1 MVMMMIQV
9 IVVIVIA
16 VRAVMMVVMMPTT
29 LMVMVI
35 IGGIRLAR
43 RQWVIDRSV
52 GRSVSCPLYPWERT
66 IPPHRGGDRL
76 GMSRKS
82 VLHFMLR
89 RLCPEPDPAAS

>member
-43 RQWVIDRSV
+43 RQWVILV
-52 GRSVSCPLYPWERT
+52 GLTHRPSLPVYPDKQTCSWF
-66 IPPHRGGDRL
+66 RGGSQ
-76 GMSRKS
+76 M
-82 VLHFMLR
+82 
-89 RLCPEPDPAAS
+89 CQEPP

>member
-43 RQWVIDRSV
+43 RQWVRS
-52 GRSVSCPLYPWERT
+52 GRPLTCCSTHVDNAESWLANRQ
-66 IPPHRGGDRL
+66 H
-76 GMSRKS
+76 S
-82 VLHFMLR
+82 F
-89 RLCPEPDPAAS
+89 